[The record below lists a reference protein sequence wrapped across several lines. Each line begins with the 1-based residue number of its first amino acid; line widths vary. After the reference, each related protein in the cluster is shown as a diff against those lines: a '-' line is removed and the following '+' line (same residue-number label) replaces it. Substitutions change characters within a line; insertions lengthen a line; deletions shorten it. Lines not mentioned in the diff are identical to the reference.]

1 MRGKKDR
8 SSLTAHGHQA
18 FQKLFHADRVEALA
32 RLVQN
37 QQGRPARKSQ
47 QQSQLG
53 THSFGER
60 FDLSLRREIEF
71 PQQPVWAKSE
81 SYDRAIAHW
90 PETLLVVFTD
100 PVCLYC
106 RIVEPVVADLARGKA
121 GKLKVM
127 KVDTE
132 SETDLAQRFKIEK
145 TPTFIVYKN
154 GGEVIRVD
162 GAPKDKTDLVTWI
175 ENLITFTSY

>member
-1 MRGKKDR
+1 MADNSIMIRCYNCLVLNRVPNDKL
-8 SSLTAHGHQA
+8 LT
-18 FQKLFHADRVEALA
+18 K
-32 RLVQN
+32 
-37 QQGRPARKSQ
+37 PACGSCKTI
-47 QQSQLG
+47 L
-53 THSFGER
+53 
-60 FDLSLRREIEF
+60 EF
-71 PQQPVWAKSE
+71 PRQPVWAKSE

-162 GAPKDKTDLVTWI
+162 GAPKDKTDLVKWI
-175 ENLITFTSY
+175 ENLINFTSY